1 MSLAAHIVLRNVS
14 VNFPVLSFR
23 DRSLRSR
30 FVSAVTLRRTRAV
43 PHIVSALNDV
53 SLDIRAGD
61 RVAIIGANGAGKT
74 TLLRVLAGI
83 YHPTAGS
90 VDVLGRCLSLF
101 DLSAGFD
108 EEATGYENIV
118 RRGLVIGARRSEI
131 DARRA
136 EIAEFTELGDR
147 LDLPLRTY
155 SSGMMLRLIFAV
167 ATAVEGE
174 IVLLDEWIGVGDQQF
189 RRKARQRLDEIVARA
204 GILVLAS
211 HDIELIQSTCN
222 RAILLEEGR
231 MGRSDRS
238 AAAQGDCRA
247 ARRLRQGGV
256 VQDPRHRG
264 GARGS
269 RKHGRDGRRQRTP
282 ARQKCGRHR
291 PEPRRGPV

>member
-1 MSLAAHIVLRNVS
+1 MSLAAHILLRNVS
-14 VNFPVLSFR
+14 VTFPVLSFR

-30 FVSAVTLRRTRAV
+30 FVSAVTLRRTVAV
-43 PHIVSALNDV
+43 PHIVTALNDV

-61 RVAIIGANGAGKT
+61 RLAIVGANGAGKT

-90 VDVLGRCLSLF
+90 VDVNGRCLSLF

-108 EEATGYENIV
+108 EEATGYENII
-118 RRGLVIGARRSEI
+118 RRGLVIGARRAEI

-136 EIAEFTELGDR
+136 EIARFTELGDR

-211 HDIELIQSTCN
+211 HDVDLIKSTCN
-222 RAILLEEGR
+222 RAILLQEGR
-231 MGRSDRS
+231 IVAAGATEEILSRYLGS
-238 AAAQGDCRA
+238 A
-247 ARRLRQGGV
+247 
-256 VQDPRHRG
+256 
-264 GARGS
+264 
-269 RKHGRDGRRQRTP
+269 GRD
-282 ARQKCGRHR
+282 
-291 PEPRRGPV
+291 

>member
-1 MSLAAHIVLRNVS
+1 MTAPAHIVLRDVS
-14 VNFPVLSFR
+14 VTFPVLSFR

-30 FVSAVTLRRTRAV
+30 FVNAVTLRRKAVV
-43 PHIVSALNDV
+43 PHLVKALNEV

-61 RVAIIGANGAGKT
+61 RLAIIGANGAGKT

-90 VDVLGRCLSLF
+90 IDVRGRCLSLF
-101 DLSAGFD
+101 DLQAGFD
-108 EEATGYENIV
+108 EEATGYENIM
-118 RRGLVIGARRSEI
+118 RRGLVIGARRAEI

-189 RRKARQRLDEIVARA
+189 RNKARQRLDEIVARA

-211 HDIELIQSTCN
+211 HDIELIQSSCN
-222 RAILLEEGR
+222 RAILLEQGR
-231 MGRSDRS
+231 IIAAGATDTILAQYLAGSGGRK
-238 AAAQGDCRA
+238 
-247 ARRLRQGGV
+247 
-256 VQDPRHRG
+256 P
-264 GARGS
+264 
-269 RKHGRDGRRQRTP
+269 
-282 ARQKCGRHR
+282 
-291 PEPRRGPV
+291 

>member
-1 MSLAAHIVLRNVS
+1 MTTTAHIVLRDVS
-14 VNFPVLSFR
+14 VTFPVLSFR

-30 FVSAVTLRRTRAV
+30 FVGAVTLRRKPAV
-43 PHIVSALNDV
+43 SHLITALNGV

-61 RVAIIGANGAGKT
+61 RLAIIGANGAGKT

-90 VDVLGRCLSLF
+90 IDVLGRCLSLF

-108 EEATGYENIV
+108 EEATGYENIM

-189 RRKARQRLDEIVARA
+189 RNKARQRLDEIVARA

-211 HDIELIQSTCN
+211 HDVELIKSTCN
-222 RAILLEEGR
+222 RAILLEQGR
-231 MGRSDRS
+231 ITAAGSVDEVLSQYLASAGR
-238 AAAQGDCRA
+238 A
-247 ARRLRQGGV
+247 
-256 VQDPRHRG
+256 
-264 GARGS
+264 
-269 RKHGRDGRRQRTP
+269 
-282 ARQKCGRHR
+282 
-291 PEPRRGPV
+291 

>member
-1 MSLAAHIVLRNVS
+1 MTPAAHIALRNVS
-14 VNFPVLSFR
+14 VGFPVLSFR

-30 FVSAVTLRRTRAV
+30 FVSAVTLRRNTAI

-53 SLDIRAGD
+53 NLDIRAGD

-83 YHPTAGS
+83 YHPTSGS
-90 VDVLGRCLSLF
+90 VDVLGRCLPLF

-108 EEATGYENIV
+108 EEATGYENIM

-131 DARRA
+131 DAKRA
-136 EIAEFTELGDR
+136 EIAAFTELGDR

-189 RRKARQRLDEIVARA
+189 RKKARQRLDEIVVRA

-211 HDIELIQSTCN
+211 HDIELIKSTCN

-231 MGRSDRS
+231 IV
-238 AAAQGDCRA
+238 AAGTTDEILGQY
-247 ARRLRQGGV
+247 LGG
-256 VQDPRHRG
+256 G
-264 GARGS
+264 KA
-269 RKHGRDGRRQRTP
+269 
-282 ARQKCGRHR
+282 
-291 PEPRRGPV
+291 

>member
-1 MSLAAHIVLRNVS
+1 MSTTAHIVLRNVS
-14 VNFPVLSFR
+14 VTFPVLSFR

-30 FVSAVTLRRTRAV
+30 FVRAVTLRREAAR
-43 PHIVSALNDV
+43 PHIVTALDGID
-53 SLDIRAGD
+53 LDIRAGD
-61 RVAIIGANGAGKT
+61 RVAIVGANGAGKT

-90 VDVLGRCLSLF
+90 IDVLGRCLSLF

-108 EEATGYENIV
+108 EEATGYENIM
-118 RRGLVIGARRSEI
+118 RRGLVIGARRTEI

-136 EIAEFTELGDR
+136 EIADFTELGDR

-189 RRKARQRLDEIVARA
+189 RKKARQRLDEIVARA

-211 HDIELIQSTCN
+211 HDVDLIKSTCN
-222 RAILLEEGR
+222 RAILLEQGR
-231 MGRSDRS
+231 ITAVGTTEEILARYLG
-238 AAAQGDCRA
+238 AAK
-247 ARRLRQGGV
+247 V
-256 VQDPRHRG
+256 
-264 GARGS
+264 
-269 RKHGRDGRRQRTP
+269 
-282 ARQKCGRHR
+282 
-291 PEPRRGPV
+291 

>member
-1 MSLAAHIVLRNVS
+1 MSTSAHIVLRNVS
-14 VNFPVLSFR
+14 VTFPVLSFR

-30 FVSAVTLRRTRAV
+30 FVRAVTQRRQAPR
-43 PHIVSALNDV
+43 PRIVTALDDIA
-53 SLDIRAGD
+53 LDIRAGD
-61 RVAIIGANGAGKT
+61 RVALVGANGAGKT

-90 VDVLGRCLSLF
+90 IDVLGRCLSLF

-108 EEATGYENIV
+108 EEATGYENIM
-118 RRGLVIGARRSEI
+118 RRGLVIGARRTEI
-131 DARRA
+131 DARRG

-189 RRKARQRLDEIVARA
+189 RKKARQRLDEIVARA

-211 HDIELIQSTCN
+211 HDVDLIKSTCN

-231 MGRSDRS
+231 IT
-238 AAAQGDCRA
+238 AAGATEEVLG
-247 ARRLRQGGV
+247 LYL
-256 VQDPRHRG
+256 G
-264 GARGS
+264 GARD
-269 RKHGRDGRRQRTP
+269 KK
-282 ARQKCGRHR
+282 A
-291 PEPRRGPV
+291 

>member
-1 MSLAAHIVLRNVS
+1 MSPAANIVLRNVS
-14 VNFPVLSFR
+14 VRFPVLSFR

-30 FVSAVTLRRTRAV
+30 FVNAVTLRREAPR

-90 VDVLGRCLSLF
+90 VDVNGRCLSLF

-108 EEATGYENIV
+108 EEATGYENIM
-118 RRGLVIGARRSEI
+118 RRGLVIGARRADI

-136 EIAEFTELGDR
+136 EIAEFSELGDR

-167 ATAVEGE
+167 ATAIEGE

-189 RRKARQRLDEIVARA
+189 RKKARQRLDEIVARA

-211 HDIELIQSTCN
+211 HDIGLIQSTCN

-231 MGRSDRS
+231 I
-238 AAAQGDCRA
+238 AAAGTTDEILGRY
-247 ARRLRQGGV
+247 L
-256 VQDPRHRG
+256 G
-264 GARGS
+264 GA
-269 RKHGRDGRRQRTP
+269 K
-282 ARQKCGRHR
+282 A
-291 PEPRRGPV
+291 

>member
-1 MSLAAHIVLRNVS
+1 MSPAAHIVLRNVS
-14 VNFPVLSFR
+14 VTFPVLSFR

-30 FVSAVTLRRTRAV
+30 FVSEVTRRRKAAV
-43 PHIVSALNDV
+43 PHIISALNDV

-61 RVAIIGANGAGKT
+61 RLAIIGGNGAGKT

-101 DLSAGFD
+101 DLSAGID
-108 EEATGYENIV
+108 EEATGYENIM
-118 RRGLVIGARRSEI
+118 RRGLVIGARRAEI

-189 RRKARQRLDEIVARA
+189 RKKARQRLDEIVARA

-211 HDIELIQSTCN
+211 HDVDLIRSTCN
-222 RAILLEEGR
+222 RAILLQEGR
-231 MGRSDRS
+231 I
-238 AAAQGDCRA
+238 AAAGAIEDVLQRYLAGTGA
-247 ARRLRQGGV
+247 AG
-256 VQDPRHRG
+256 
-264 GARGS
+264 
-269 RKHGRDGRRQRTP
+269 
-282 ARQKCGRHR
+282 
-291 PEPRRGPV
+291 

>member
-1 MSLAAHIVLRNVS
+1 MSPAAHIVLRNVS

-30 FVSAVTLRRTRAV
+30 FVRAVTLRREAPR

-61 RVAIIGANGAGKT
+61 RVAIVGANGAGKT

-83 YHPTAGS
+83 YHPTAGN

-101 DLSAGFD
+101 DLSAGLD
-108 EEATGYENIV
+108 EEATGYENIM
-118 RRGLVIGARRSEI
+118 RRGLVIGARRTEI

-155 SSGMMLRLIFAV
+155 SIGMMLRLIFAV

-189 RRKARQRLDEIVARA
+189 RKKARQRLDEIVARA

-211 HDIELIQSTCN
+211 HDLDLIKSTCN
-222 RAILLEEGR
+222 RAILLQEGR
-231 MGRSDRS
+231 ITAAGTTEEILGRY
-238 AAAQGDCRA
+238 
-247 ARRLRQGGV
+247 L
-256 VQDPRHRG
+256 G
-264 GARGS
+264 GAADA
-269 RKHGRDGRRQRTP
+269 K
-282 ARQKCGRHR
+282 A
-291 PEPRRGPV
+291 

>member
-1 MSLAAHIVLRNVS
+1 MTPAAHIALRNVS
-14 VNFPVLSFR
+14 VRFPVLSFR

-30 FVSAVTLRRTRAV
+30 FVSAVTLRRNTAI

-53 SLDIRAGD
+53 NLDIRAGD

-83 YHPTAGS
+83 YHPTSGS
-90 VDVLGRCLSLF
+90 VDVLGRCLPLF

-108 EEATGYENIV
+108 EEATGYENIM

-131 DARRA
+131 DAKRA
-136 EIAEFTELGDR
+136 EIAAFTELGDR

-174 IVLLDEWIGVGDQQF
+174 IVLLDEWIGAGDQQF
-189 RRKARQRLDEIVARA
+189 RKKARQRLDEIVVRA

-211 HDIELIQSTCN
+211 HDIELIKSTCN

-231 MGRSDRS
+231 IVTAGATDEILG
-238 AAAQGDCRA
+238 QY
-247 ARRLRQGGV
+247 LGG
-256 VQDPRHRG
+256 G
-264 GARGS
+264 KA
-269 RKHGRDGRRQRTP
+269 
-282 ARQKCGRHR
+282 
-291 PEPRRGPV
+291 

>member
-1 MSLAAHIVLRNVS
+1 MTPAAHIALRNVS
-14 VNFPVLSFR
+14 VRFPVLSFR

-30 FVSAVTLRRTRAV
+30 FVNAMTLRRTTAT

-53 SLDIRAGD
+53 NLDIRAGD

-83 YHPTAGS
+83 YHPTSGS
-90 VDVLGRCLSLF
+90 VDVLGRCLPLF

-108 EEATGYENIV
+108 EEATGYENIM

-131 DARRA
+131 DAKRG
-136 EIAEFTELGDR
+136 EIAAFTELGDR

-189 RRKARQRLDEIVARA
+189 RKKARQRLDEIVVRA

-211 HDIELIQSTCN
+211 HDIELIKSTCN
-222 RAILLEEGR
+222 RAILLEKGR
-231 MGRSDRS
+231 IV
-238 AAAQGDCRA
+238 AAGATDEILGQY
-247 ARRLRQGGV
+247 L
-256 VQDPRHRG
+256 G
-264 GARGS
+264 GA
-269 RKHGRDGRRQRTP
+269 K
-282 ARQKCGRHR
+282 A
-291 PEPRRGPV
+291 

>member
-1 MSLAAHIVLRNVS
+1 MTPAAHVALRNVS
-14 VNFPVLSFR
+14 VTFPVLSFR

-30 FVSAVTLRRTRAV
+30 FVSAVTLRRKAAIAR
-43 PHIVSALNDV
+43 IVTALNDV

-61 RVAIIGANGAGKT
+61 RVCLVGANGAGKT

-83 YHPTAGS
+83 YHPTVGS

-108 EEATGYENIV
+108 EEATGYENIM
-118 RRGLVIGARRSEI
+118 RRGLVIGARRAEI
-131 DARRA
+131 EARRA

-174 IVLLDEWIGVGDQQF
+174 IVLLDEWIGAGDQQF
-189 RRKARQRLDEIVARA
+189 RSKARQRLDEIVARA

-211 HDIELIQSTCN
+211 HDIELVKSTCN

-231 MGRSDRS
+231 IV
-238 AAAQGDCRA
+238 AAGATDEILAQY
-247 ARRLRQGGV
+247 LGG
-256 VQDPRHRG
+256 G
-264 GARGS
+264 KA
-269 RKHGRDGRRQRTP
+269 
-282 ARQKCGRHR
+282 
-291 PEPRRGPV
+291 

>member
-1 MSLAAHIVLRNVS
+1 MSTSAHIALRNVS
-14 VNFPVLSFR
+14 VTFPVLSFR

-30 FVSAVTLRRTRAV
+30 FVRAVTLRRQALR
-43 PHIVSALNDV
+43 PHIVTALDDID
-53 SLDIRAGD
+53 LDIRAGD
-61 RVAIIGANGAGKT
+61 RVALVGANGAGKT

-90 VDVLGRCLSLF
+90 IDVLGRCLSLF

-108 EEATGYENIV
+108 EEATGYENIL
-118 RRGLVIGARRSEI
+118 RRGLVIGARRTEI

-211 HDIELIQSTCN
+211 HDVDLIKSTCN

-231 MGRSDRS
+231 ITASGTTEEVLGLYLG
-238 AAAQGDCRA
+238 AAKD
-247 ARRLRQGGV
+247 
-256 VQDPRHRG
+256 
-264 GARGS
+264 
-269 RKHGRDGRRQRTP
+269 K
-282 ARQKCGRHR
+282 R
-291 PEPRRGPV
+291 P

>member
-1 MSLAAHIVLRNVS
+1 MSPQAHIVLRNVS

-30 FVSAVTLRRTRAV
+30 FVNAVALRREAPR
-43 PHIVSALNDV
+43 PHIVTALNDV

-61 RVAIIGANGAGKT
+61 RVAIVGANGAGKT

-108 EEATGYENIV
+108 EEATGYENIM
-118 RRGLVIGARRSEI
+118 RRGLVIGARRTEI
-131 DARRA
+131 EARRA

-189 RRKARQRLDEIVARA
+189 RKKARQRLDEIVARA

-211 HDIELIQSTCN
+211 HDIDLIKSTCN
-222 RAILLEEGR
+222 RAILLQEGR
-231 MGRSDRS
+231 ITAAGTTEEILGRYLDGE
-238 AAAQGDCRA
+238 ARA
-247 ARRLRQGGV
+247 
-256 VQDPRHRG
+256 
-264 GARGS
+264 
-269 RKHGRDGRRQRTP
+269 
-282 ARQKCGRHR
+282 
-291 PEPRRGPV
+291 

>member
-1 MSLAAHIVLRNVS
+1 MSTTAHIVLRNVS

-30 FVSAVTLRRTRAV
+30 FVRAVTLRRETAR
-43 PHIVSALNDV
+43 PHIVTALDGID
-53 SLDIRAGD
+53 LDIRAGD
-61 RVAIIGANGAGKT
+61 RVAIVGANGAGKT

-83 YHPTAGS
+83 YHPSAGS
-90 VDVLGRCLSLF
+90 IDVLGRCLSLF

-108 EEATGYENIV
+108 EEATGYENIM
-118 RRGLVIGARRSEI
+118 RRGLVIGARRTEI

-136 EIAEFTELGDR
+136 EIADFTELGDR

-189 RRKARQRLDEIVARA
+189 RKKARQRLDEIVARA

-211 HDIELIQSTCN
+211 HDVDLIKSTCN
-222 RAILLEEGR
+222 RAILLEQGR
-231 MGRSDRS
+231 IT
-238 AAAQGDCRA
+238 AAGTAEEILARYLGA
-247 ARRLRQGGV
+247 AK
-256 VQDPRHRG
+256 
-264 GARGS
+264 A
-269 RKHGRDGRRQRTP
+269 
-282 ARQKCGRHR
+282 
-291 PEPRRGPV
+291 

>member
-1 MSLAAHIVLRNVS
+1 MSLTAHILLRNVS
-14 VNFPVLSFR
+14 VTFPVLSFR

-30 FVSAVTLRRTRAV
+30 FVNAVTLRREAPR

-61 RVAIIGANGAGKT
+61 RVAIVGANGAGKT

-90 VDVLGRCLSLF
+90 VDVNGRCLSLF

-108 EEATGYENIV
+108 EEATGYENIM
-118 RRGLVIGARRSEI
+118 RRGLVIGARRADI

-136 EIAEFTELGDR
+136 EIAEFSELGDR

-155 SSGMMLRLIFAV
+155 SSGMMLRLVFAV

-211 HDIELIQSTCN
+211 HDIGLIQSTCN

-231 MGRSDRS
+231 I
-238 AAAQGDCRA
+238 AAAGATEDILGRY
-247 ARRLRQGGV
+247 L
-256 VQDPRHRG
+256 G
-264 GARGS
+264 GA
-269 RKHGRDGRRQRTP
+269 K
-282 ARQKCGRHR
+282 A
-291 PEPRRGPV
+291 

>member
-1 MSLAAHIVLRNVS
+1 MSTTAHIVLRNVS

-30 FVSAVTLRRTRAV
+30 FVRAVTLRREAAR
-43 PHIVSALNDV
+43 PHIVTALDGID
-53 SLDIRAGD
+53 LDIRAGD
-61 RVAIIGANGAGKT
+61 RVAIVGANGAGKT

-90 VDVLGRCLSLF
+90 IDVLGRCLSLF

-108 EEATGYENIV
+108 EEATGYENIM
-118 RRGLVIGARRSEI
+118 RRGLVIGARRTEI

-136 EIAEFTELGDR
+136 EIADFTELGDR

-189 RRKARQRLDEIVARA
+189 RKKARQRLDEIVARA

-211 HDIELIQSTCN
+211 HDVDLIKSTCN

-231 MGRSDRS
+231 IT
-238 AAAQGDCRA
+238 AAGTTEEILARYLGA
-247 ARRLRQGGV
+247 AK
-256 VQDPRHRG
+256 
-264 GARGS
+264 A
-269 RKHGRDGRRQRTP
+269 
-282 ARQKCGRHR
+282 
-291 PEPRRGPV
+291 

>member
-1 MSLAAHIVLRNVS
+1 MSTAAHIVLRNVS
-14 VNFPVLSFR
+14 VTFPVLSFR

-30 FVSAVTLRRTRAV
+30 FVSAVTLRREAPR
-43 PHIVSALNDV
+43 PRIVAALNDV

-61 RVAIIGANGAGKT
+61 RVALVGANGAGKT

-83 YHPTAGS
+83 YHPSAGS
-90 VDVLGRCLSLF
+90 IDVLGRCLSLF

-108 EEATGYENIV
+108 EEATGYENIM
-118 RRGLVIGARRSEI
+118 RRGLVIGARRAEI

-189 RRKARQRLDEIVARA
+189 RIKARQRLNEIVARA

-211 HDIELIQSTCN
+211 HDIDLIKSTCN
-222 RAILLEEGR
+222 RAILLQQGR
-231 MGRSDRS
+231 IVAAGPTEDILSQYLAS
-238 AAAQGDCRA
+238 AG
-247 ARRLRQGGV
+247 
-256 VQDPRHRG
+256 
-264 GARGS
+264 
-269 RKHGRDGRRQRTP
+269 K
-282 ARQKCGRHR
+282 
-291 PEPRRGPV
+291 E

>member
-1 MSLAAHIVLRNVS
+1 MTPAAHIALRNVS
-14 VNFPVLSFR
+14 VRFPVLSFR

-30 FVSAVTLRRTRAV
+30 FVNAMTLRRTTAT

-53 SLDIRAGD
+53 NLDIGTGD

-83 YHPTAGS
+83 YHPTSGS
-90 VDVLGRCLSLF
+90 VDVLGRCLPLF

-108 EEATGYENIV
+108 EEATGYENIM

-131 DARRA
+131 DAKRA
-136 EIAEFTELGDR
+136 EIAAFTELGDR

-189 RRKARQRLDEIVARA
+189 RKKARQRLDEIVVRA

-211 HDIELIQSTCN
+211 HDIGLIKSTCN

-231 MGRSDRS
+231 IV
-238 AAAQGDCRA
+238 AAGATDEILGQY
-247 ARRLRQGGV
+247 LGG
-256 VQDPRHRG
+256 G
-264 GARGS
+264 KA
-269 RKHGRDGRRQRTP
+269 
-282 ARQKCGRHR
+282 
-291 PEPRRGPV
+291 

>member
-30 FVSAVTLRRTRAV
+30 FVSAVTLRRTSTV

-53 SLDIRAGD
+53 SLDI

-108 EEATGYENIV
+108 EEATGYENII

-167 ATAVEGE
+167 ATAVDGE

-231 MGRSDRS
+231 IT
-238 AAAQGDCRA
+238 AAGPTDAILAKYLAGSGA
-247 ARRLRQGGV
+247 AK
-256 VQDPRHRG
+256 
-264 GARGS
+264 A
-269 RKHGRDGRRQRTP
+269 
-282 ARQKCGRHR
+282 
-291 PEPRRGPV
+291 

>member
-1 MSLAAHIVLRNVS
+1 MSRAAHIVLRNVS
-14 VNFPVLSFR
+14 VTFPLLSFG

-30 FVSAVTLRRTRAV
+30 FVRTVTLRRQASR
-43 PHIVSALNDV
+43 PHIVGALSDV

-61 RVAIIGANGAGKT
+61 RLAIVGANGAGKT

-90 VDVLGRCLSLF
+90 LEVTGRCLSLF

-108 EEATGYENIV
+108 EEATGYENIM
-118 RRGLVIGARRSEI
+118 RRGLVIGARRTEI

-136 EIAEFTELGDR
+136 EIAAFTELGDR

-189 RRKARQRLDEIVARA
+189 RNKARQRLDQIVARA

-211 HDIELIQSTCN
+211 HDVALIKSTCN
-222 RAILLEEGR
+222 RAILLEQGR
-231 MGRSDRS
+231 ITAAGTPDEILGRY
-238 AAAQGDCRA
+238 
-247 ARRLRQGGV
+247 L
-256 VQDPRHRG
+256 G
-264 GARGS
+264 GA
-269 RKHGRDGRRQRTP
+269 T
-282 ARQKCGRHR
+282 A
-291 PEPRRGPV
+291 

>member
-1 MSLAAHIVLRNVS
+1 MSTTAHIVLRNVS
-14 VNFPVLSFR
+14 VTFPVLSFR

-30 FVSAVTLRRTRAV
+30 FVRAVTLRREAAR
-43 PHIVSALNDV
+43 PHIVTALDGID
-53 SLDIRAGD
+53 LDIRAGD
-61 RVAIIGANGAGKT
+61 RVAIVGANGAGKT

-90 VDVLGRCLSLF
+90 IDVLGRCLSLF

-108 EEATGYENIV
+108 EEATGYENIM
-118 RRGLVIGARRSEI
+118 RRGLVIGARRTEI

-189 RRKARQRLDEIVARA
+189 RKKARQRLDEIVARA

-211 HDIELIQSTCN
+211 HDVDLIKSTCN
-222 RAILLEEGR
+222 RAILLQEGQMTATGTTEEIL
-231 MGRSDRS
+231 D
-238 AAAQGDCRA
+238 
-247 ARRLRQGGV
+247 LYL
-256 VQDPRHRG
+256 G
-264 GARGS
+264 GAGD
-269 RKHGRDGRRQRTP
+269 RK
-282 ARQKCGRHR
+282 A
-291 PEPRRGPV
+291 

>member
-1 MSLAAHIVLRNVS
+1 MSTSAHIVLRNVS
-14 VNFPVLSFR
+14 VTFPVLSFR

-30 FVSAVTLRRTRAV
+30 FVRAVTLRREAAR
-43 PHIVSALNDV
+43 PHIVTALDGID
-53 SLDIRAGD
+53 LDIRAGD
-61 RVAIIGANGAGKT
+61 RLAIVGANGAGKT

-90 VDVLGRCLSLF
+90 IDVLGRCLSLF

-108 EEATGYENIV
+108 EEATGYENIM
-118 RRGLVIGARRSEI
+118 RRGLVIGARRTEI

-136 EIAEFTELGDR
+136 EIADFTELGDR

-189 RRKARQRLDEIVARA
+189 RQKARQRLDEIVARA

-211 HDIELIQSTCN
+211 HDVDLIRSTCN
-222 RAILLEEGR
+222 RAILLQEGR
-231 MGRSDRS
+231 ITASGTTEEVLD
-238 AAAQGDCRA
+238 
-247 ARRLRQGGV
+247 LYL
-256 VQDPRHRG
+256 G
-264 GARGS
+264 GARD
-269 RKHGRDGRRQRTP
+269 KT
-282 ARQKCGRHR
+282 A
-291 PEPRRGPV
+291 